1 MRYQIARVTLGAFFC
16 VASAM
21 SQEPATSTET
31 LLQLGSAQSGSSGGS
46 SHSEETSY
54 FENTLTPKFGTRPSS
69 TGLHGTYEVQGDT
82 QDYTMTSLFLQN
94 HGEFMDRFE
103 RYDPSLEIRGRLMP
117 HQNVVGDP
125 GSFGMVGYDFD
136 IEVPMLVSTEAY
148 LLFGVYQYGRHYD
161 SSSTFGIAG
170 NAEGWGDETLTAA
183 GARIGFGWFLDPNL
197 LLEVETNP
205 GVYSDLE
212 EGLTHKDY
220 DFPSSALFTFRPVEN
235 FFFKFG
241 ARYSQMY
248 QDAPWVPY
256 LGFSWEIVQGLRI
269 DLLAPEYVELSW
281 WPSASTSFALGTEV
295 RGAQYRVHKNTSS
308 GKQAADIQIQ
318 EVVSYFGLTHRFSDA
333 VSLQTRAGVV
343 IAGHYD
349 LSNGADNFQRFDG
362 SLSQGFYADVTFGID
377 W

>member
-1 MRYQIARVTLGAFFC
+1 
-16 VASAM
+16 
-21 SQEPATSTET
+21 
-31 LLQLGSAQSGSSGGS
+31 
-46 SHSEETSY
+46 
-54 FENTLTPKFGTRPSS
+54 
-69 TGLHGTYEVQGDT
+69 
-82 QDYTMTSLFLQN
+82 MTSLFLQN

-136 IEVPMLVSTEAY
+136 IEVQMLVSTEAY

-170 NAEGWGDETLTAA
+170 NSEGWGDETLTAA

-248 QDAPWVPY
+248 QDAPWLPY